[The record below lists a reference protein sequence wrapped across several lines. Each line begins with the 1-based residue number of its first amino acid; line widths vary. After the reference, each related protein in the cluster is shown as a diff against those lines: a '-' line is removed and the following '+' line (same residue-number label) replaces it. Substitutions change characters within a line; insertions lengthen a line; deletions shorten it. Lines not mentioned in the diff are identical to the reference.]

1 MSIYITFTNNNLDDL
16 LKVFELVKYEYKKLG
31 KDENDSSG
39 EDSSLNNNNITT
51 NDKNLKEISKILNS
65 LAESTKKKKKK

>member
-39 EDSSLNNNNITT
+39 EDSSLNIINITT
-51 NDKNLKEISKILNS
+51 NDKNLK
-65 LAESTKKKKKK
+65 